1 MLVHRRSGSG
11 AALAALLA
19 GSLLLAPAGRPAA
32 APAAGRATGAG
43 AEAPQRARGGAPG
56 SHASAPPRSVPAPGL
71 QPVAGGAIPHAQPGG
86 PGREDSARVI
96 HLLQRA
102 TYGIRP
108 GDVEAVLRVGIARWL
123 DEQLHPERIDDPALE
138 RRLGAFPAA
147 RMTPAEAYA
156 AYPPPAL
163 VRRQMQAAGV
173 DSAALAAPAMRRRLA
188 QRSPTRI
195 LADLVGAKL
204 ARAVYAERQLEVV
217 MTDFWFDHFNVF
229 FNKNQDRYLV
239 GAFEREAIRP
249 HVFGRF
255 EDMLVATAQHPAMLV
270 YLDNWTSAVPD
281 SLNPD
286 MQRRQQRL
294 RRLAELSPAERE
306 RLLRRRGASPEQIRR
321 TEELLRRVEAGE
333 LPARGRRRERGIN
346 ENYARELLE
355 LHTLGVDGGYTQQ
368 DVIEVARAFTG
379 WTITLPRPQRAL
391 QGEVDDDAFHF
402 VFQPEMHDR
411 GEKTVLGRRLPAGRG
426 VEDGMDVLRMLARH
440 PSTARHLATKL
451 AERFVSDSPP
461 PALVA
466 ELAHVFLDTDGDLRE
481 VTRALFLSEMFYG
494 PAYRGTKVKRPFE
507 LVASVYRTTGA
518 EVGFSRRTLEWLRTF
533 GHVPYLQSAPT
544 GYPASSEDWV
554 NSGAMLN
561 RLNFAFAFA
570 TGQVD
575 GVRFDRRALFA
586 DASGAELVARL
597 ADRLLPGIATEELQR
612 IVLEDITAFAASPAG
627 PAAGPAKSAR
637 PAREPA
643 APGRARRARA
653 AAAPEVTDPHAR
665 ALGLVLGSPEFQ
677 KH

>member
-1 MLVHRRSGSG
+1 MLVHGRSGSR

-32 APAAGRATGAG
+32 APAGGRVAGAG
-43 AEAPQRARGGAPG
+43 AETPPRARGGAPG
-56 SHASAPPRSVPAPGL
+56 SHASAPPRSVPAPGP
-71 QPVAGGAIPHAQPGG
+71 QHEAGEAIPRAQPRGAL
-86 PGREDSARVI
+86 PEDSARVI

-108 GDVEAVLRVGIARWL
+108 GDVEAVLRVGIERWL
-123 DEQLHPERIDDPALE
+123 DEQLHPERIDDRALE
-138 RRLGAFPAA
+138 RRIEAFPAA
-147 RMTPAEAYA
+147 RMSPAEAYA

-163 VRRQMQAAGV
+163 VRRQMQAAGM
-173 DSAALAAPAMRRRLA
+173 DSAALATREVRRRLA
-188 QRSPTRI
+188 QRSPARI

-204 ARAVYAERQLEVV
+204 TRAVYSERQLEEV

-255 EDMLVATAQHPAMLV
+255 EDMLIATAQHPAMLI

-281 SLNPD
+281 SLDPRA
-286 MQRRQQRL
+286 QRRRQRFQQ
-294 RRLAELSPAERE
+294 LAELSPAERE
-306 RLLRRRGASPEQIRR
+306 RLLQRRGASPEQIRR
-321 TEELLRRVEAGE
+321 IEELLRRVEAGE
-333 LPARGRRRERGIN
+333 LPAGGRRRKRGIN

-379 WTITLPRPQRAL
+379 WTITTPRRQRAL
-391 QGEVDDDAFHF
+391 QGEVDDEAFRF
-402 VFQPEMHDR
+402 VFRPEMHDR
-411 GEKTVLGRRLPAGRG
+411 GEKTVLGHRLPAGRG
-426 VEDGMDVLRMLARH
+426 IEDGRDVLRMLARH
-440 PSTARHLATKL
+440 PSTARHIATKL
-451 AERFVSDSPP
+451 AERFVSDTPP

-466 ELAHVFLDTDGDLRE
+466 ELARVFLETDGDLRE
-481 VTRALFLSEMFYG
+481 VTRTLFLSETFYD

-507 LVASVYRTTGA
+507 LVASAYRVTGA
-518 EVGFSRRTLEWLRTF
+518 EVGFSRRTLAWLRTF
-533 GHVPYLQSAPT
+533 GHMPYLQSAPT
-544 GYPASSEDWV
+544 GYPASSEEWV

-561 RLNFAFAFA
+561 RLNFALAFA
-570 TGQVD
+570 AGQVD
-575 GVRFDRRALFA
+575 GVRYDRQALFA

-597 ADRLLPGIATEELQR
+597 ADRLLPGSATEELER
-612 IVLEDITAFAASPAG
+612 VVLEDIAALAAAPAG
-627 PAAGPAKSAR
+627 PAAEHVERAR
-637 PAREPA
+637 PPQEPA

-653 AAAPEVTDPHAR
+653 AAAPDVRDPHAR